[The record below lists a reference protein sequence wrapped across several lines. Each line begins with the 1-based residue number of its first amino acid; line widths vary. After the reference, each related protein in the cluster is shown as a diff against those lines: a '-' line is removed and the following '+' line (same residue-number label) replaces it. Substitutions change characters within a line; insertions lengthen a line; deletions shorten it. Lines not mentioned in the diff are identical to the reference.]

1 MPSGP
6 GTYGSKRGRPPMKMK
21 SGSRI
26 QAMTAAEKKR
36 KADAKETTR
45 KATAKAYTKSLGQE
59 TTATERAARK
69 NALRRDNA
77 SAANNAAADAGRK
90 NYRVE
95 GQKNP
100 SYETLDVSSRKDE
113 VKDRMLKN
121 KGSYSNPGI
130 RRKPVAADYKSKGG
144 AVAKKKAG
152 GSVTKKMSGGKM
164 TKKMGKGGTLV
175 RGTGAQRSGRMAR
188 GPMG

>member
-36 KADAKETTR
+36 KADAKEAIR

-77 SAANNAAADAGRK
+77 SSANNAAADAGRK

-121 KGSYSNPGI
+121 KGSFSNPGK
-130 RRKPVAADYKSKGG
+130 RPKTVAADYKSKGG

>member
-1 MPSGP
+1 MAMKKKGAAK
-6 GTYGSKRGRPPMKMK
+6 GGVRKMK

-36 KADAKETTR
+36 KADAKEATR
-45 KATAKAYTKSLGQE
+45 RATAKAYTKSLGQE
-59 TTATERAARK
+59 TTAAERAARK

-121 KGSYSNPGI
+121 KGSFSNPSK
-130 RRKPVAADYKSKGG
+130 RPKTVAADYKSKGG
-144 AVAKKKAG
+144 AV
-152 GSVTKKMSGGKM
+152 
-164 TKKMGKGGTLV
+164 TKKMGGGKMMKKGYAKGGKV
-175 RGTGAQRSGRMAR
+175 KAMSRGGVAR
-188 GPMG
+188 GSGAARPQKFTRNG

>member
-36 KADAKETTR
+36 KADAKEATR

-77 SAANNAAADAGRK
+77 SSANNAAADAGRK

-121 KGSYSNPGI
+121 KGSFSNPGK
-130 RRKPVAADYKSKGG
+130 RPKTVAADYKSKGG